1 MQMEVAKEKLEGN
14 KVKLKVELE
23 TERANNALEQ
33 AYRKV
38 VKKMIIPGF
47 RKGKAPRRIL
57 EARYGKEILHKDALN
72 ILVDTVYN
80 QIVQAAEI
88 EPVSRLELEDYYLI
102 ENEPA
107 NFTAVVEVKPEVEL
121 GEYTNL
127 GIKKEDLDVTEDLE
141 KYLERLREEHS
152 QLENSGKEVA
162 ENGDF
167 AILDYTG
174 YINDKL
180 FSGGSVEEFSLEVGS
195 GSSFPGFEDELIGKK
210 VGEEFRVKITLPGDY
225 HTAELAGQEALF
237 EVIIKEIK
245 VKKTP
250 ELNDDFAREVSDFNT
265 MDEFK
270 EGIKKELEKQKGEVF
285 QYEFENKLIKKIVE
299 NASVEISEA
308 LINNQLDIM
317 YHNMAFDLA
326 RQGIKIEDYL
336 ERLGI
341 DEKTWRENNHDN
353 ASKIVRDRL
362 VLEAIAKK
370 EGIEVSDEELDSR
383 IAELA
388 TKKEQKPEQVK
399 DVIKKQGQLEEMRYS
414 FLIRKIMDF
423 LIDNN

>member
-14 KVKLKVELE
+14 KVKLKVEFE
-23 TERANNALEQ
+23 TERVNNALDQ

-57 EARYGKEILHKDALN
+57 EAKYGKEILHKDALN
-72 ILVDTVYN
+72 ILVDTAYN
-80 QIVQAAEI
+80 QIVQDAEI
-88 EPVSRLELEDYYLI
+88 EPVSGLELDDYYLV

-107 NFTAVVEVKPEVEL
+107 KFTAVVEVKPEVEL

-127 GIKKEDLDVTEDLE
+127 GIKKEDVDVTEDLE
-141 KYLERLREEHS
+141 KQLERLKNEHS
-152 QLENSGKEVA
+152 QLENSDKEVV

-174 YINDKL
+174 YIDEKP
-180 FSGGSVEEFSLEVGS
+180 FPGGSVEEFSLEIGS
-195 GSSFPGFEDELIGKK
+195 GSSFPGFEEELIGKK
-210 VGEEFRVKITLPGDY
+210 VGEEFKVEITLPEDY